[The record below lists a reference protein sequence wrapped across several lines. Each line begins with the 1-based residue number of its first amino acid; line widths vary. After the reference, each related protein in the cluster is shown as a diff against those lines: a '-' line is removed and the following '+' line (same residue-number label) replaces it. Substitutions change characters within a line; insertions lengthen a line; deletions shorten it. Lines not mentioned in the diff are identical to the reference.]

1 MMMMMMRED
10 TFFFLVPCGEA
21 RKMQDLD
28 KSRESNLAKDN

>member
-1 MMMMMMRED
+1 MMMMRED
-10 TFFFLVPCGEA
+10 TFFLVPCGEA